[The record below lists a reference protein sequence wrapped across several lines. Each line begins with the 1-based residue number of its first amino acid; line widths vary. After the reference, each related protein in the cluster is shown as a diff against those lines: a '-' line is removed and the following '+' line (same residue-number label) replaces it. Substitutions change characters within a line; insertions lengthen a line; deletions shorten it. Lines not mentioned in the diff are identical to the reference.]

1 MLNAKGERAL
11 AYLVTVDEIKS
22 LEGYDRVEYA
32 RVNGWWC
39 VVRKDE
45 LHVGDKAVYFEV
57 DSLVNKDD
65 ERFSFMEPRKY
76 KVKTQK
82 MCKVV
87 SQGLLL
93 PLTEF
98 PELSKYDIGTDVTK
112 KLGVTYY
119 VKRDNDRKAKGGN
132 PNEKYNRMAAKHP
145 KLAKKK
151 WFRWLMKRMWGKRLL
166 FVFLGRHIDERKYK
180 FPAWIKKTDEDR
192 IENCLWMLEDKQ
204 PFVVS
209 EKIDGCFDY
218 NTTIRTNEGHI
229 PIGRI
234 VNQKLPVLVAS
245 YNEDK
250 QIVEYKHIIDYHKI
264 KVSHPVLKIGVGY
277 RGHGNRDKYIT
288 CTDNH
293 EFYTPT
299 GWKQAKDLKPGDIV
313 YHFTESFPYEI
324 KQLILGSLLGDA
336 SINANDKD
344 GGYRCVHFSQSDK
357 QIAYF
362 NYKKNLLGKY
372 ALGERTRTS
381 GYGSLMHEMHTTTN
395 LELNK
400 FLNEHC
406 MKNRKKFVTQ
416 EWCNELDPMGLA
428 FWYMDDGSISNR
440 DNDRCG
446 CRIYISTN
454 GFSLQENETL
464 ANMLRDRFGIEATI
478 GDKETYKG
486 YTLILDVKNT
496 ERFCSLIAPYVCD
509 SMKYKLPKKYQ
520 DIKCCYD
527 NICFDSGMN
536 IVEVDIKSIENVD
549 EHKAYFFDITVEDN
563 HNYFAQS
570 ILVHNCS
577 TTFFLDTTK
586 RKHDFG
592 VCSRNVRQTTPDAE
606 NYHTKSSGTNVYWE
620 MAFKYDIQNALES
633 IAKKYNVKRV
643 VLQGETYGA
652 SVQGNPLHIKGRD
665 FAAFN
670 LIFDGERLGSL
681 EANKILSWYG
691 IPFVPII
698 DEHFIMPDKEDFE
711 SLKMMADGKSV
722 INPKY
727 RREGFVYRSLDGK
740 ISAKNVSREY
750 LLKIRD

>member
-11 AYLVTVDEIKS
+11 AYLVTVDEIKP

-82 MCKVV
+82 MCKVI

-93 PLTEF
+93 PLNEF

-119 VKRDNDRKAKGGN
+119 VKEDNDRKAKNGN

-204 PFVVS
+204 PFVVT
-209 EKIDGCFDY
+209 EKIDG
-218 NTTIRTNEGHI
+218 T
-229 PIGRI
+229 
-234 VNQKLPVLVAS
+234 
-245 YNEDK
+245 
-250 QIVEYKHIIDYHKI
+250 
-264 KVSHPVLKIGVGY
+264 
-277 RGHGNRDKYIT
+277 
-288 CTDNH
+288 
-293 EFYTPT
+293 
-299 GWKQAKDLKPGDIV
+299 
-313 YHFTESFPYEI
+313 
-324 KQLILGSLLGDA
+324 
-336 SINANDKD
+336 
-344 GGYRCVHFSQSDK
+344 
-357 QIAYF
+357 
-362 NYKKNLLGKY
+362 
-372 ALGERTRTS
+372 
-381 GYGSLMHEMHTTTN
+381 
-395 LELNK
+395 
-400 FLNEHC
+400 
-406 MKNRKKFVTQ
+406 
-416 EWCNELDPMGLA
+416 
-428 FWYMDDGSISNR
+428 
-440 DNDRCG
+440 
-446 CRIYISTN
+446 
-454 GFSLQENETL
+454 
-464 ANMLRDRFGIEATI
+464 
-478 GDKETYKG
+478 
-486 YTLILDVKNT
+486 
-496 ERFCSLIAPYVCD
+496 
-509 SMKYKLPKKYQ
+509 
-520 DIKCCYD
+520 
-527 NICFDSGMN
+527 
-536 IVEVDIKSIENVD
+536 
-549 EHKAYFFDITVEDN
+549 
-563 HNYFAQS
+563 
-570 ILVHNCS
+570 S
-577 TTFFLDTTK
+577 TTFFLDCTK

-592 VCSRNVRQTTPDAE
+592 VCSRNVRQMTPDQVS
-606 NYHTKSSGTNVYWE
+606 YHTDKDAGVGNVYWE
-620 MAFKYDIQNALES
+620 MAL
-633 IAKKYNVKRV
+633 KYNVQDVLERLAKIHRAKRV
-643 VLQGETYGA
+643 VLQGETYGE

-698 DEHFIMPDKEDFE
+698 DANFIMPDKDDFE
-711 SLKMMADGKSV
+711 SLKLMADGKSV

-740 ISAKNVSREY
+740 LSTKNVSRLY
-750 LLKIRD
+750 LLSKHE